1 MNDKINRKNT
11 ILNNKALIFAG
22 RNFKEMTRDPVIY
35 IFCLAFLHTDCPRRC
50 CGAFQEIHPYSIRFV
65 HLCQFPRRKIGKSEK
80 STVRRPRFF
89 V

>member
-1 MNDKINRKNT
+1 MRIAPLKLERERKAPDDRREKKN
-11 ILNNKALIFAG
+11 
-22 RNFKEMTRDPVIY
+22 ED

-50 CGAFQEIHPYSIRFV
+50 GGAFREIHPYFIRFV
-65 HLCQFPRRKIGKSEK
+65 RLCQFPCRKIGKSEK